1 MYLRFWARIKKTL
14 GPASRKSAVQRLT
27 RRKVDDTCC
36 AVMTPPLRTAHA
48 TLRGSRPLTAAANQA
63 PWAGVSARVAA
74 GFSCCHKKTELG
86 FSVQSC
92 VLLNSITFLLW
103 LGGFVKKKTKNTAP
117 TSLDGKDLDR
127 RCIMIK
133 V

>member
-1 MYLRFWARIKKTL
+1 ML
-14 GPASRKSAVQRLT
+14 
-27 RRKVDDTCC
+27 VD

-63 PWAGVSARVAA
+63 PRAGVKRQKWV
-74 GFSCCHKKTELG
+74 FP
-86 FSVQSC
+86 VQSR

-103 LGGFVKKKTKNTAP
+103 LGLKKKRKITPPPPSTAP
-117 TSLDGKDLDR
+117 TSLDGKDLHR
-127 RCIMIK
+127 RYIMIK